1 MMSMVIQV
9 EPKLAKQAEAV
20 LSQNRMTVSKAV
32 DLLLRYI
39 VSLKKLP
46 DALLMPPIPC
56 LDEMTDEEFD
66 EIVQAGFDDIA
77 EGRTYTPEEVR
88 EMLRSEY
95 GEL

>member
-1 MMSMVIQV
+1 MSMVIQV

>member
-1 MMSMVIQV
+1 MSMVIQV
-9 EPKLAKQAEAV
+9 ESKLAKQAEAV
-20 LSQNRMTVSKAV
+20 LSQNRMTVNKAV

-46 DALLMPPIPC
+46 DALLMPPIPY

-95 GEL
+95 GKL